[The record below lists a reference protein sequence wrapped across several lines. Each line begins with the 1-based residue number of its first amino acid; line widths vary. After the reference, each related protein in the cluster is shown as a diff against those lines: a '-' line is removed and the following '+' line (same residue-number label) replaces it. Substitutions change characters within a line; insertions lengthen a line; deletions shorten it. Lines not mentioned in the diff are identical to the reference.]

1 MLFAEFQHKST
12 TQAFIFQQQNIDND
26 MIIVTFRGTSM
37 FVADDWSTDF
47 DFSWIKIDGMG
58 KAHMGFMIA
67 LGLTKFSNNE
77 HDLLGDFNGCW
88 PKEIQNNKEKP
99 LAYYTIREKLK
110 EMLASNKNAKF
121 IVTGHSLG
129 AALAILFPS
138 ILALHGEK
146 ELLDRLEAVYTYGQP
161 RVGDE
166 EFGLFMK
173 NCLRRHDIKYY
184 RIVYGYDIVPKLP
197 FDNTLM
203 TFKHFGKSIHFN
215 SLYHGKVSMHI
226 DYHSFDIIQHFL
238 CCFKITLFRNFFMRY
253 PPPQP
258 SA

>member
-1 MLFAEFQHKST
+1 MSFLGHSDIRLDLDKDIKREDARYYPALSIMASKLAYENEAFIKSAVTNRWEMEFVGFYNFYNEFQHKST
-12 TQAFIFQQQNIDND
+12 TQAFIFQ
-26 MIIVTFRGTSM
+26 
-37 FVADDWSTDF
+37 
-47 DFSWIKIDGMG
+47 
-58 KAHMGFMIA
+58 
-67 LGLTKFSNNE
+67 
-77 HDLLGDFNGCW
+77 
-88 PKEIQNNKEKP
+88 P
-99 LAYYTIREKLK
+99 LSYYTIREKLK

-166 EFGLFMK
+166 DFGLFMK
-173 NCLRRHDIKYY
+173 NCLRRHNIKYY
-184 RIVYGYDIVPKLP
+184 RIVYRYDIVAKLP

-203 TFKHFGKSIHFN
+203 TFKHFGKSLHFN

-226 DYHSFDIIQHFL
+226 YYHSFDIIQHFL

-253 PPPQP
+253 PRPQP

>member
-12 TQAFIFQQQNIDND
+12 TQAFIFQQRNIDND

-67 LGLTKFSNNE
+67 LGLTKFSNNDQ
-77 HDLLGDFNGCW
+77 DLLGDFNGCW
-88 PKEIQNNKEKP
+88 PKEMENNPEKP
-99 LAYYTIREKLK
+99 LAYYKIREKLK
-110 EMLASNKNAKF
+110 EMLENNKNAKF

-146 ELLDRLEAVYTYGQP
+146 ELLDRLEGVYTYGQP

-166 EFGLFMK
+166 EFGQFMK
-173 NCLRRHDIKYY
+173 NCLRRHNIKYY
-184 RIVYGYDIVPKLP
+184 RIVYGYDIVPKVP

-215 SLYHGKVSMHI
+215 SLYRGKVSLHI
-226 DYHSFDIIQHFL
+226 YSHSFHIIQHFL
-238 CCFKITLFRNFFMRY
+238 FFFFVFLEFN
-253 PPPQP
+253 
-258 SA
+258 SALSLLL